1 MSDGIIPDEWDD
13 CKTDEE
19 RRRWIEREEWENDY
33 EKNINKFQ
41 FHRRTICRS

>member
-19 RRRWIEREEWENDY
+19 RRRWIEREEY
-33 EKNINKFQ
+33 ESECQAKAAEDAGLYDEP
-41 FHRRTICRS
+41 